1 MTVRN
6 LLRITH
12 VTTYTYDQPVHY
24 ALQQLRL
31 VPRSGHGQTVLDWSS
46 TITGGTKQA
55 SFSDQFVNHTE
66 LVKVDPGAT
75 RIEIRSEGTVEV
87 EDNHGVIGTHKGF
100 APLWLFETPTPTTTP
115 GPAIRALARQLKSE
129 TEELDPLAQL
139 HALSEMILTQ
149 VAYETGRTNS
159 DTTAEAALTAGHGVC
174 QDHAQIMIAAARQLG
189 HPARYVS
196 GYLMMNDR
204 VDQDASHAWCEIWTE
219 ALGWVGF
226 DVSNGICPDARYVRV
241 ATGRDYRDAA
251 PIMGIRQGAGDE
263 HLQVS
268 LQVQQ

>member
-1 MTVRN
+1 MSARI

-46 TITGGTKQA
+46 SITGGTKQA
-55 SFSDQFVNHTE
+55 SFDDQFVNHTE

-100 APLWLFETPTPTTTP
+100 APLWLFENPTPMTSP
-115 GPAIRALARQLKSE
+115 GPAIRALVRQLTAE
-129 TEELDPLAQL
+129 QAEADTLTQL
-139 HALSEMILTQ
+139 HALSAMILSE
-149 VAYETGRTNS
+149 VSYETGRTDS

-174 QDHAQIMIAAARQLG
+174 QDHAQIMIAAARLLG

-204 VDQDASHAWCEIWTE
+204 VDQNASHAWCEIWTE
-219 ALGWVGF
+219 SLGWVGF
-226 DVSNGICPDARYVRV
+226 DVSNGIAPDARYVRV

-251 PIMGIRQGAGDE
+251 PIMGIRQGPGSEA
-263 HLQVS
+263 LQVS

>member
-1 MTVRN
+1 MSNPIR
-6 LLRITH
+6 LAITH
-12 VTTYTYDQPVHY
+12 VTTYSYDQPVHY

-55 SFSDQFVNHTE
+55 SFDDQFVNHTE

-75 RIEIRSEGTVEV
+75 RIEIRSEGHVEV
-87 EDNHGVIGTHKGF
+87 EDNHGVIGTHRGF
-100 APLWLFETPTPTTTP
+100 APLWLFENPTATTTP
-115 GPAIRALARQLKSE
+115 GPAIRALARQLRADHGE
-129 TEELDPLAQL
+129 ADTLAQL
-139 HALSEMILTQ
+139 HALSAMILSQ
-149 VAYETGRTNS
+149 VGYETGRTDS
-159 DTTAEAALTAGHGVC
+159 DTTAESALTSGHGVC
-174 QDHAQIMIAAARQLG
+174 QDHAHIMITAARLLG

-204 VDQDASHAWCEIWTE
+204 VDQDASHAWCEIWTD

-226 DVSNGICPDARYVRV
+226 DVSNGISPDARYVRV

-251 PIMGIRQGAGDE
+251 PIMGIRQGPGTE
-263 HLQVS
+263 RLQVS